1 MMKVF
6 EVKHLSFQ
14 YPKSKDLVI
23 KDISFDIEE
32 GKIVGL
38 LGPSGA
44 GKSTIQKILTK
55 LLSDYQGEILYF
67 GKNLKTYKKEFYE
80 EIGVCFEIPVHFNKL
95 TALENMKYFAQLYK
109 KNINYVDLFE
119 KVNLSSAMN
128 QNVSEFSKGMKVRLN
143 FIRSLLNDPK
153 VIFLDEPT
161 NGLDPTN
168 ARIIKDLI
176 IDLKKQNKTIFITTH
191 LMGDVEQLCDE
202 VIFITKG
209 NIVETSTPRE
219 LKIKYG
225 KKEIKVEY
233 REDSDHVIIKN
244 FALDNLGENK
254 EFLDLIKT
262 KNIETIH
269 SGETS
274 LENIFIK
281 VTGEEVL

>member
-1 MMKVF
+1 MGKVF
-6 EVKHLSFQ
+6 EVKNLSFQ

-23 KDISFDIEE
+23 KNISFDVEE

-44 GKSTIQKILTK
+44 GKSTTQKILTK

-67 GKNLKTYKKEFYE
+67 GKDLKTYKKEFYE
-80 EIGVCFEIPVHFNKL
+80 EIGVGFEMPVHFNKL

-109 KNINYVDLFE
+109 KNINYMELFE
-119 KVNLSSAMN
+119 KVNLSDAIN
-128 QNVSEFSKGMKVRLN
+128 QSVSEFSKGMKVRLN
-143 FIRSLLNDPK
+143 FIRALLNDPK
-153 VIFLDEPT
+153 VLFLDEPT

-176 IDLKKQNKTIFITTH
+176 LEFKKQNKTVFITTH

-209 NIVETSTPRE
+209 EIVEASTPRE
-219 LKIKYG
+219 LKLKYG
-225 KKEIKVEY
+225 KKEVKIEY
-233 REDSDHVIIKN
+233 KENGSDLTEKN
-244 FALDNLGENK
+244 FALEKLGENK
-254 EFLDLIKT
+254 EFLELIKN